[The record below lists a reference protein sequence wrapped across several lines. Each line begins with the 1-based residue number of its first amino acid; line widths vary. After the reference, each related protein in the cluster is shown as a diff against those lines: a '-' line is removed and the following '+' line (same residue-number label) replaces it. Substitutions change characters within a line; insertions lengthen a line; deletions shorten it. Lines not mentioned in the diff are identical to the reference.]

1 MDLYL
6 VAVESG
12 KLLLPR
18 LLIDSKKRFGKTVFL
33 LKFMNE

>member
-18 LLIDSKKRFGKTVFL
+18 LLIDSKKGVWKDSLFVDVY
-33 LKFMNE
+33 E